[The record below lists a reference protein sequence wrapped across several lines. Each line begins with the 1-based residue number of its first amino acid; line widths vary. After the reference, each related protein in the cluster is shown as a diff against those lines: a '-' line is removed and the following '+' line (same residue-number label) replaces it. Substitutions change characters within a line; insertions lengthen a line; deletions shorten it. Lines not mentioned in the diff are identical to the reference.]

1 MGPRG
6 AKRAGSVPEWRNLS
20 QGPFSFS
27 EFATAF
33 SHATGWSLR
42 ILLLIDRRSPR
53 KVRLQSNPD
62 GNVGGHDSSTSGLGS
77 LIRCPQCLRFDP
89 AVLKR
94 LECSLELLRIRCCN
108 GLTAIFVPMR
118 CENEPVAVLF
128 GGWVFVGEVMPPRFK
143 RFAQPGITGGI
154 MAVSERRL
162 DAYITL
168 LTLIASD
175 WAAQIGRTAA
185 ESPTHERS
193 LVGRAKEYLS
203 AHLDVPPSSREIA
216 RRMVVSREH
225 LCRSFLKQTGMTLVE
240 FLFRRR
246 IERAKMRLQKP
257 NTLVKEVALECG
269 FPSTSEFDH
278 VFHKLTGRKPTDY
291 QVTVSQRKVTVRQR

>member
-162 DAYITL
+162 ARCLHHALDAHRQRLGGANRSHGGGEPHPRTISCCQGKRVSER
-168 LTLIASD
+168 ASR
-175 WAAQIGRTAA
+175 RTAVEPGDCA
-185 ESPTHERS
+185 SHGGEPRTS
-193 LVGRAKEYLS
+193 LPELPETDGNDACGVPLS
-203 AHLDVPPSSREIA
+203 SA
-216 RRMVVSREH
+216 
-225 LCRSFLKQTGMTLVE
+225 
-240 FLFRRR
+240 
-246 IERAKMRLQKP
+246 
-257 NTLVKEVALECG
+257 N
-269 FPSTSEFDH
+269 
-278 VFHKLTGRKPTDY
+278 
-291 QVTVSQRKVTVRQR
+291 